1 MSMPKNEKEIA
12 KELKET
18 IATKK
23 MEEGYKALFYAFIDE
38 YVALEE
44 ANESISEQYTSLS
57 KKLRAKQQSLYE
69 NNLLE
74 ERVSNNELRKVI
86 DLTAEVSKLKEAI
99 TFNEAL
105 RDKIFDLLLKN
116 VQDFDIKGR

>member
-1 MSMPKNEKEIA
+1 MPKNEKEIA
-12 KELKET
+12 RQLKET
-18 IATKK
+18 IAAKK
-23 MEEGYKALFYAFIDE
+23 MEEGYKALFNAFIDE

-44 ANESISEQYTSLS
+44 ANESISEQYASLS
-57 KKLRAKQQSLYE
+57 KKLRAKQQALYE

-105 RDKIFDLLLKN
+105 RDKIFDILLKN
-116 VQDFDIKGR
+116 IQDFDIKGR

>member
-1 MSMPKNEKEIA
+1 MMPKNEKEIA
-12 KELKET
+12 QQLKET
-18 IATKK
+18 IAAKK
-23 MEEGYKALFYAFIDE
+23 MEDGYKALFYAFIDE

-44 ANESISEQYTSLS
+44 ANESISEQYSSLS
-57 KKLRAKQQSLYE
+57 KKLKAKQQSLYE

-74 ERVSNNELRKVI
+74 EHVSNNELRKVI

-105 RDKIFDLLLKN
+105 RDKIFDILLKN
-116 VQDFDIKGR
+116 I

>member
-1 MSMPKNEKEIA
+1 MPKNEKEIA
-12 KELKET
+12 KQLKET

-44 ANESISEQYTSLS
+44 ANESISEQYASLS
-57 KKLRAKQQSLYE
+57 KKLRAKQQALYE

-105 RDKIFDLLLKN
+105 RDKIFDILLKN
-116 VQDFDIKGR
+116 IQDFDIKGR

>member
-1 MSMPKNEKEIA
+1 MPKNEKEIA
-12 KELKET
+12 KQLKET
-18 IATKK
+18 IAAKR
-23 MEEGYKALFYAFIDE
+23 MEDGYKALFGAFIDE

-44 ANESISEQYTSLS
+44 ANESISEQYASLS
-57 KKLRAKQQSLYE
+57 KKLKAKQQALYE

-99 TFNEAL
+99 TFNETL
-105 RDKIFDLLLKN
+105 RDKIFDILLKN
-116 VQDFDIKGR
+116 IQDFDIKGR

>member
-1 MSMPKNEKEIA
+1 MMPKNEKEIA
-12 KELKET
+12 KQLKET
-18 IATKK
+18 IASKR
-23 MEEGYKALFYAFIDE
+23 MEDGYKALFYAFIDE

-44 ANESISEQYTSLS
+44 ANESISEQYASLS
-57 KKLRAKQQSLYE
+57 KKLRAKQQALYE

-105 RDKIFDLLLKN
+105 RDKIFDILLKN
-116 VQDFDIKGR
+116 IQDFDIKGR

>member
-1 MSMPKNEKEIA
+1 MNEHQAAIEIKQA
-12 KELKET
+12 
-18 IATKK
+18 IAQKK
-23 MEEGYKALFYAFIDE
+23 MEDGYKALFYSFIDE

-44 ANESISEQYTSLS
+44 ANESINEQYSSLS
-57 KKLRAKQQSLYE
+57 KKLKAKQQALYE

-105 RDKIFDLLLKN
+105 RDKIFDILLKN
-116 VQDFDIKGR
+116 IQDFDIKGR

>member
-69 NNLLE
+69 NNLLK

>member
-1 MSMPKNEKEIA
+1 MPKNEKEIA
-12 KELKET
+12 KQLKET
-18 IATKK
+18 IAAKK
-23 MEEGYKALFYAFIDE
+23 MEDGYKALFNAFIDE

-44 ANESISEQYTSLS
+44 ANESISGQYASLS
-57 KKLRAKQQSLYE
+57 KKLRAKQQALYE

-86 DLTAEVSKLKEAI
+86 ELTAEVSKLKEAI
-99 TFNEAL
+99 TFNQAS

-116 VQDFDIKGR
+116 IQDFDIKGR

>member
-1 MSMPKNEKEIA
+1 MNEHQAAIEI
-12 KELKET
+12 KQT
-18 IATKK
+18 IAAKK
-23 MEEGYKALFYAFIDE
+23 MEDGYKALFYAFIDE

-44 ANESISEQYTSLS
+44 ANEAISEQYASLS

-86 DLTAEVSKLKEAI
+86 DLTAEVSKLKEAM
-99 TFNEAL
+99 TFNQAS

-116 VQDFDIKGR
+116 IQDFDIKGR

>member
-1 MSMPKNEKEIA
+1 MPKSEKEIA
-12 KELKET
+12 RQLKET
-18 IATKK
+18 IAAKK
-23 MEEGYKALFYAFIDE
+23 MEEGYKALFNAFIDE

-44 ANESISEQYTSLS
+44 ANESISEQYASLS
-57 KKLRAKQQSLYE
+57 KKLRAKQQALYE

-105 RDKIFDLLLKN
+105 RDKIFDILLKN
-116 VQDFDIKGR
+116 IQDFDIKGR

>member
-1 MSMPKNEKEIA
+1 MSMPRNEKEIA

-18 IATKK
+18 IASKN
-23 MEEGYKALFYAFIDE
+23 MEDGYKALFNAFIDE

-44 ANESISEQYTSLS
+44 ANKAISEQYASLS
-57 KKLRAKQQSLYE
+57 KKLRAKQQALYE

-105 RDKIFDLLLKN
+105 RDKIFDILLKN
-116 VQDFDIKGR
+116 IQDFDIKGR

>member
-1 MSMPKNEKEIA
+1 MNEHQAAIEI
-12 KELKET
+12 KQT
-18 IATKK
+18 IAAKK
-23 MEEGYKALFYAFIDE
+23 MEDGYKALFYAFIDE

-44 ANESISEQYTSLS
+44 ANEAISEEYTSLS
-57 KKLRAKQQSLYE
+57 KKLRAKQQALYE

>member
-12 KELKET
+12 KQLKET
-18 IATKK
+18 IASKR
-23 MEEGYKALFYAFIDE
+23 MEDGYKALFYAFIDE

-44 ANESISEQYTSLS
+44 ANESISEQYASLS

-105 RDKIFDLLLKN
+105 RDKIFDILLKN
-116 VQDFDIKGR
+116 IQDFDIKGR

>member
-1 MSMPKNEKEIA
+1 MPKNEKEIA
-12 KELKET
+12 KQLKET
-18 IATKK
+18 IASKR
-23 MEEGYKALFYAFIDE
+23 MEDGYKALFYAFIDE

-44 ANESISEQYTSLS
+44 ANESISEQYASLS
-57 KKLRAKQQSLYE
+57 KKLRAKQQALYE

-105 RDKIFDLLLKN
+105 RDKIFDILLKN
-116 VQDFDIKGR
+116 IQDFDIKGR

>member
-1 MSMPKNEKEIA
+1 MPKNEKEIA
-12 KELKET
+12 KQLKET
-18 IATKK
+18 IASKR
-23 MEEGYKALFYAFIDE
+23 MEDGYKALFYAFIDE

-44 ANESISEQYTSLS
+44 ANESISEQYASLS
-57 KKLRAKQQSLYE
+57 KKLRAKQQALYE

-86 DLTAEVSKLKEAI
+86 DLTAEVSQLKEAI
-99 TFNEAL
+99 TFNQAL

-116 VQDFDIKGR
+116 IQDFDIKGR

>member
-1 MSMPKNEKEIA
+1 MMPKNEKEIA
-12 KELKET
+12 QQLKET
-18 IATKK
+18 IAAKR
-23 MEEGYKALFYAFIDE
+23 MEDGYKALFNAFIDE

-44 ANESISEQYTSLS
+44 ANESISEQYANLS
-57 KKLRAKQQSLYE
+57 KKLKAKQQALYE

-116 VQDFDIKGR
+116 IQDFDIKGR

>member
-1 MSMPKNEKEIA
+1 MSMPKDEKEIA
-12 KELKET
+12 RQLKET

-44 ANESISEQYTSLS
+44 ANESISERYTSLS

>member
-1 MSMPKNEKEIA
+1 MMPKNEKEIA
-12 KELKET
+12 QQLKET
-18 IATKK
+18 IAAKK
-23 MEEGYKALFYAFIDE
+23 MEDCYKALFYAFIDE

-44 ANESISEQYTSLS
+44 ANEAISEQYASLS

-105 RDKIFDLLLKN
+105 RDKIFDILLKN
-116 VQDFDIKGR
+116 IQDFDIKGR

>member
-1 MSMPKNEKEIA
+1 MMPKNEKEIA
-12 KELKET
+12 QQLKET
-18 IATKK
+18 IAAKR
-23 MEEGYKALFYAFIDE
+23 MEDGYKALFNAFIDE

-44 ANESISEQYTSLS
+44 ANESINEQYASLS
-57 KKLRAKQQSLYE
+57 KKLRAKQQALYE

-105 RDKIFDLLLKN
+105 RDKIFDILLKN
-116 VQDFDIKGR
+116 IQDFDIKGR

>member
-12 KELKET
+12 KQLKET
-18 IATKK
+18 IASKR
-23 MEEGYKALFYAFIDE
+23 MEDGYKALFYAFIDE

-44 ANESISEQYTSLS
+44 ANESISERYASLS

-74 ERVSNNELRKVI
+74 DRVSNNELRKVI

-105 RDKIFDLLLKN
+105 RDKIFDILLKN
-116 VQDFDIKGR
+116 IQDFDIKGR

>member
-1 MSMPKNEKEIA
+1 MMPKNEKEIA
-12 KELKET
+12 KQLKET
-18 IATKK
+18 IATKR
-23 MEEGYKALFYAFIDE
+23 MEDGYKALFYSFIDE

-44 ANESISEQYTSLS
+44 ANESINEQYSSLS
-57 KKLRAKQQSLYE
+57 KKLKAKQQALYE

-105 RDKIFDLLLKN
+105 RDKIFDILLKN
-116 VQDFDIKGR
+116 IQDFDIKGR

>member
-1 MSMPKNEKEIA
+1 MNEHQAAIEI
-12 KELKET
+12 KQT
-18 IATKK
+18 IAAKK
-23 MEEGYKALFYAFIDE
+23 MEDGYKALFYAFIDE

-44 ANESISEQYTSLS
+44 ANEAISEQYSSLS

-74 ERVSNNELRKVI
+74 ERVSNNELRRVI

>member
-1 MSMPKNEKEIA
+1 MMPKNEKEIA
-12 KELKET
+12 KQLKET
-18 IATKK
+18 IAAKN
-23 MEEGYKALFYAFIDE
+23 MEEGYKALFNAFIDE

-44 ANESISEQYTSLS
+44 ANESISEQYASLS
-57 KKLRAKQQSLYE
+57 KKLKAKQQALYE

-99 TFNEAL
+99 TFNEAS

-116 VQDFDIKGR
+116 IQDFDIKGR

>member
-1 MSMPKNEKEIA
+1 MMPKNEKEIA
-12 KELKET
+12 QQLKEI
-18 IATKK
+18 IAAKK
-23 MEEGYKALFYAFIDE
+23 MEDGYKALFYAFIDE

-57 KKLRAKQQSLYE
+57 KKLRAKQQALYE

-99 TFNEAL
+99 TFNEVL
-105 RDKIFDLLLKN
+105 RDKIFDILLKN
-116 VQDFDIKGR
+116 IQDFDIKGR

>member
-1 MSMPKNEKEIA
+1 MNEHQAAIEI
-12 KELKET
+12 KQT
-18 IATKK
+18 IAAKK

-44 ANESISEQYTSLS
+44 ANEAISEQYASLS

-105 RDKIFDLLLKN
+105 RDKIFDILLKN
-116 VQDFDIKGR
+116 IQDFDIKGR

>member
-12 KELKET
+12 QRLKET
-18 IATKK
+18 IAAKK

-44 ANESISEQYTSLS
+44 ANEAISEEYTSLS
-57 KKLRAKQQSLYE
+57 KKLRAKQQALYE

-86 DLTAEVSKLKEAI
+86 DLTAEVSQLKEAI
-99 TFNEAL
+99 MFNQAS

-116 VQDFDIKGR
+116 IQDFDIKGR

>member
-1 MSMPKNEKEIA
+1 MMPKNEKEIA
-12 KELKET
+12 KQLKET
-18 IATKK
+18 IAVKK

-44 ANESISEQYTSLS
+44 ANESISKEYASLS
-57 KKLRAKQQSLYE
+57 NKLRAKQQSLYE
-69 NNLLE
+69 NNILE

-105 RDKIFDLLLKN
+105 RDKIFDILLKN
-116 VQDFDIKGR
+116 IQDFDIKGR

>member
-1 MSMPKNEKEIA
+1 MMPKNEKEIA
-12 KELKET
+12 QQLKET

-44 ANESISEQYTSLS
+44 ANESISEQYSSLS

-105 RDKIFDLLLKN
+105 RDKIFDILLKN
-116 VQDFDIKGR
+116 IQDFDIKGR

>member
-1 MSMPKNEKEIA
+1 MMPKNEKEIA
-12 KELKET
+12 QQLKET
-18 IATKK
+18 IAAKR
-23 MEEGYKALFYAFIDE
+23 MEDGYKALFNAFIDE

-44 ANESISEQYTSLS
+44 ANESISEQYANLS
-57 KKLRAKQQSLYE
+57 KKLKAKQQALYE

-105 RDKIFDLLLKN
+105 RDKIFDILLKN
-116 VQDFDIKGR
+116 IQDFDIKGR

>member
-1 MSMPKNEKEIA
+1 MPKNEKEIA
-12 KELKET
+12 KQLKET
-18 IATKK
+18 IAAKR
-23 MEEGYKALFYAFIDE
+23 MEDGYKALFYAFIDE

-44 ANESISEQYTSLS
+44 ANESISEQYASLS

-86 DLTAEVSKLKEAI
+86 DLTAEVSKLKETI

-105 RDKIFDLLLKN
+105 RDKIFDILLKN
-116 VQDFDIKGR
+116 IQDFDIKGR

>member
-1 MSMPKNEKEIA
+1 MPKNEKEIA
-12 KELKET
+12 QQLKET
-18 IATKK
+18 IAAKGI
-23 MEEGYKALFYAFIDE
+23 EEGYKALFYAFIDE

-44 ANESISEQYTSLS
+44 ANESISEQYASLS
-57 KKLRAKQQSLYE
+57 KKLRAKQQALYE

-105 RDKIFDLLLKN
+105 RDKIFDILLKN
-116 VQDFDIKGR
+116 IQDFDIKGR

>member
-1 MSMPKNEKEIA
+1 MMPKNEKEIA

-44 ANESISEQYTSLS
+44 ANESISEQYASLS
-57 KKLRAKQQSLYE
+57 KKLRAKQQALYE

-105 RDKIFDLLLKN
+105 RDKIFDILLKN
-116 VQDFDIKGR
+116 IQDFDIKGR

>member
-1 MSMPKNEKEIA
+1 MDMPKNEKEIA
-12 KELKET
+12 RQLKET
-18 IATKK
+18 IAAKK
-23 MEEGYKALFYAFIDE
+23 MEEGYKALFNAFIDE

-44 ANESISEQYTSLS
+44 ANESISEQYASLS
-57 KKLRAKQQSLYE
+57 KKLRAKQQALYE

-105 RDKIFDLLLKN
+105 RGKIFDILLKN
-116 VQDFDIKGR
+116 IQDFDIKGR

>member
-1 MSMPKNEKEIA
+1 MMPKNEKEIA
-12 KELKET
+12 QQLKET
-18 IATKK
+18 IAAKK
-23 MEEGYKALFYAFIDE
+23 MEDGYKALFYAFIDE

-44 ANESISEQYTSLS
+44 ANEAISERYTSLS
-57 KKLRAKQQSLYE
+57 KKLRAKQQALYE

-105 RDKIFDLLLKN
+105 SQLLGNKLAKL
-116 VQDFDIKGR
+116 G

>member
-1 MSMPKNEKEIA
+1 MSIPKDEKEIA
-12 KELKET
+12 RQLKET

-23 MEEGYKALFYAFIDE
+23 MEEGYKTLFYAFIDE

-44 ANESISEQYTSLS
+44 ANESISERYNSLS
-57 KKLRAKQQSLYE
+57 KKLRAKQQALYE

-86 DLTAEVSKLKEAI
+86 DLTAEVSQLKEAI
-99 TFNEAL
+99 TFNQAS

-116 VQDFDIKGR
+116 IQDFDIKGR

>member
-1 MSMPKNEKEIA
+1 MNMPKNEKEIA

-44 ANESISEQYTSLS
+44 ANESISEQYSSLS

-116 VQDFDIKGR
+116 IQDFDIKGR